1 MVVKKKAGGKPL
13 LPKDKK
19 RFYQV
24 HIRMTEEEYTDMKR
38 IAEYSG
44 FNFVAAAARA
54 AIQHFILK
62 YKV

>member
-1 MVVKKKAGGKPL
+1 
-13 LPKDKK
+13 
-19 RFYQV
+19 
-24 HIRMTEEEYTDMKR
+24 MTEEEYTDMKR